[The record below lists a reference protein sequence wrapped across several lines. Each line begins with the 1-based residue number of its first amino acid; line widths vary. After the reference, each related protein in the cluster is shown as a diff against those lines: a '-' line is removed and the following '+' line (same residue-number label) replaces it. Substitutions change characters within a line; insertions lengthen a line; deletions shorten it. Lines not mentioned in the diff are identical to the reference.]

1 MNDDELKAFE
11 EELAQLKP
19 RAPSPR
25 LRARLDV
32 LVDERSGDRPREHK
46 AEPSKILFLPAWKWR
61 RAAPWMVAAASL
73 ALAVGV
79 VWWRPFELRGA
90 NTIDESR
97 PATDVAAAPVEEP
110 ATSNAAA
117 SDSPYRAVK
126 ARNSLRNRID
136 EGLVTLDN
144 GLSARQYRFQFVD
157 TVVWENAR
165 DGSQFEVSTPREEI
179 VLVPV
184 HTF

>member
-1 MNDDELKAFE
+1 MNEDELKAFE

-19 RAPSPR
+19 RAPSAR

-32 LVDERSGDRPREHK
+32 MVDQHSGDRPRER
-46 AEPSKILFLPAWKWR
+46 PSKPATMLYIPLWRWR
-61 RAAPWMVAAASL
+61 RAAPWLTAAAGL
-73 ALAVGV
+73 ALAAGV
-79 VWWRPFELRGA
+79 LWWRPFDPGRELELDD
-90 NTIDESR
+90 TR
-97 PATDVAAAPVEEP
+97 PPAEVAAAPVED
-110 ATSNAAA
+110 ASADTRA
-117 SDSPYRAVK
+117 SDSPFRPVK

-157 TVVWENAR
+157 TVVWENPK

-179 VLVPV
+179 LLVPV